1 MIDTV
6 QTKPS
11 KIPPWKYAE
20 IERKVVELYVEQ
32 SIHKLPIDPFE
43 IIKKRG
49 YILVPFS
56 KLKLDFFEES
66 IDKQNDAFSFYEKTI
81 ATYIKAFDDSKPYER
96 LRFTLMHELG
106 HIDLGH
112 KGESDL
118 ARRMADYYAGY
129 ALAPSP
135 LIHRFATDDVTIIKY
150 VFWVSN
156 YCAEVCRIRYSNW
169 LTYGGIDFRDYES
182 KLLSLFQDFE
192 NNI

>member
-6 QTKPS
+6 QTQAS

-20 IERKVVELYVEQ
+20 IEKKVVALYLEQ
-32 SIHKLPIDPFE
+32 RIHKLPIDPFQ
-43 IIKKRG
+43 IIQNRG

-56 KLKLDFFEES
+56 KLTFNLPKES
-66 IDKQNDAFSFYEKTI
+66 INGYNDAFSMYSPTDR
-81 ATYIKAFDDSKPYER
+81 TYIIAFDDSKSYDR

-135 LIHRFATDDVTIIKY
+135 LISRFACNDVNVIKY
-150 VFWVSN
+150 VFWVSK
-156 YCAEVCRIRYSNW
+156 YCAEVCCTRYSNW
-169 LTYGGIDFRDYES
+169 LEYGDKELRDYE
-182 KLLSLFQDFE
+182 KTLLSLFNDFE